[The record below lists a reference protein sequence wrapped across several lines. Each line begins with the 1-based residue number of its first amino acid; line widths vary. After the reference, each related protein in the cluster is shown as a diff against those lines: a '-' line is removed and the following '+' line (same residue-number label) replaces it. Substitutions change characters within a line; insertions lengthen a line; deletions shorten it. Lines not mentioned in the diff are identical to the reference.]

1 MILRIG
7 GDKLVIQELKYQHD
21 KNEKLKYN
29 IRIISR
35 SFVIAVVVL
44 VLLLFTYLIIYFGD
58 QFLGVKTGKN
68 KKPMLGA
75 YVIVSPSMIPSINV
89 NDGIVVQRVERENNL
104 QVGDVITFE
113 SNNIEYNGLTVTHRI
128 VGKQMVQTGE
138 YVYRTKGDNNV
149 VEDSSL
155 VKFGDIYGK
164 VIMKIPMIGY
174 VYKFLTK
181 PLGFIISFIVPV
193 AILIFGSVYRS
204 INDIKG
210 KKAEII

>member
-1 MILRIG
+1 M
-7 GDKLVIQELKYQHD
+7 IQELKYQHD

-68 KKPMLGA
+68 KMPMFGA
-75 YVIVSPSMIPSINV
+75 YVIVSPSMIPTINV

-174 VYKFLTK
+174 VYKFLTN

-210 KKAEII
+210 KNAEII

>member
-1 MILRIG
+1 M
-7 GDKLVIQELKYQHD
+7 IQELKYQHD

-68 KKPMLGA
+68 KMPMFGA
-75 YVIVSPSMIPSINV
+75 YVIVSPSMIPTINV

-113 SNNIEYNGLTVTHRI
+113 SNNIEYTGLTVTHRI

-210 KKAEII
+210 KKEEII